1 MPSEGD
7 TATTAPSAAA
17 VAAAKARARELQQA
31 SYPSVDALAREC
43 DLVMK
48 GGITSGV
55 VYPLAACELA
65 RTYRFRS
72 IGGSSAGAIAA
83 SLVAAAEY
91 GRDAGGFNRL
101 AALPEQIGPTLPKL
115 FIPGPHTR
123 TAHAALME
131 WLEPDTKTPTKIRR
145 VLGKLLASQA
155 KWFWGGTGL
164 AMVVALVAAL
174 LLAGVP
180 DGALSAVRFVVI
192 AAFIALVGVVVAAAL
207 ALRAEAYATLS
218 GMAAQGF
225 GLCVG
230 SRGKDARPA
239 TADDPGAF
247 SDWLAEQIDAV
258 AGLDRPLLV
267 ADLRERE
274 IDLRVMTTDLT
285 RGRPMCFPF
294 ETREFSFDPGELAD
308 YFAPAVIDALMVD
321 EEQALE
327 EGVPLTSA
335 FARPLYKLPPADKLP
350 VIVAARISLSFP
362 GLISAVP
369 LYAVD
374 FAAKSPAAV
383 RCWFSDGG
391 ITSNFPIHF
400 FDSMWPSR
408 PTFALDLRGYHPDHL
423 DSHVYYAEGKPR
435 QPRVKSIESMVG
447 FVSAILDTMQY
458 WADNAQSTLPGYR
471 DRVVEVHLND
481 VEGGM
486 NLRMPDG
493 VIAILAEKGRQAA
506 EALETF
512 DFDQHRWI
520 RYLISMGRLHDAVT
534 VMDGRYLQTAPDAKD
549 GVADLLDRASTFA
562 HQKHSKAWAV
572 KARGRT
578 ETLLEFADST
588 DPDFAADAPR
598 PQTVLRITPKF

>member
-1 MPSEGD
+1 MPTMGE
-7 TATTAPSAAA
+7 TATTPSSAD
-17 VAAAKARARELQQA
+17 VARAKARARELQHA
-31 SYPSVDALAREC
+31 SYPAAADLAREC

-65 RTYRFRS
+65 GTYRFRS

-91 GRDAGGFNRL
+91 GRDTGGFNRL

-115 FIPGPHTR
+115 FTPGPHTR
-123 TAHAALME
+123 TAHAALMA
-131 WLEPDTKTPTKIRR
+131 WLEPGATKWAKVRR
-145 VLGKLLASQA
+145 VLAKLLPSQPE
-155 KWFWGGTGL
+155 WFWGGVG
-164 AMVVALVAAL
+164 VAVVAAL
-174 LLAGVP
+174 LAGLWLVGVP
-180 DGALSAVRFVVI
+180 DDVGSAVQFAVI
-192 AAFIALVGVVVAAAL
+192 ALFIALVGVVVAAGL
-207 ALRAEAYATLS
+207 ALRAEVHATTS
-218 GMAAQGF
+218 GMVAQGF

-247 SDWLAEQIDAV
+247 TDWLSEQIDAV
-258 AGLDRPLLV
+258 AGLGRPLLV
-267 ADLRERE
+267 SDLREQG
-274 IDLRVMTTDLT
+274 IDLQVMTTDLT

-294 ETREFSFDPGELAD
+294 GTRVFSFDPVELAD
-308 YFAPAVIDALMVD
+308 YFPPAVIDALVVD
-321 EEQALE
+321 KEPAVED
-327 EGVPLTSA
+327 GVALTSA
-335 FARPLYKLPPADKLP
+335 CGRPLYKLPPADKLP

-362 GLISAVP
+362 GLICAVP
-369 LYAVD
+369 LYVVD
-374 FAAKSPAAV
+374 FAAKSPKAV

-408 PTFALDLRGYHPDHL
+408 PTFALDLRGYHPDHP

-435 QPRVKSIESMVG
+435 QPRVKSIDSMVS

-458 WADNAQSTLPGYR
+458 WADNAQSELPGYR

-481 VEGGM
+481 IEGGM
-486 NLRMPDG
+486 SLRMPDG
-493 VIAILAEKGRQAA
+493 VVAVLAEKGRQAA
-506 EALETF
+506 EALEPF

-520 RYLISMGRLHDAVT
+520 RYLISMGRLHDV
-534 VMDGRYLQTAPDAKD
+534 VQSMDGLFLQTKPDAKD
-549 GVADLLDRASTFA
+549 GVADLLDRAPQFA
-562 HQKHSKAWAV
+562 HEKHSKTWAA
-572 KARGRT
+572 KARKRT

-588 DPDFAADAPR
+588 EPDFAADAPR
-598 PQTVLRITPKF
+598 PATVLRITPKF

>member
-1 MPSEGD
+1 MPTTGE
-7 TATTAPSAAA
+7 TATTPSSAE
-17 VAAAKARARELQQA
+17 VARAKERARELQQA
-31 SYPSVDALAREC
+31 TYPAAHAVEREC

-65 RTYRFRS
+65 RTYRFKS

-91 GRDAGGFNRL
+91 GRDRGGFNRL

-115 FIPGPHTR
+115 FTPGPRTR
-123 TAHAALME
+123 TAHAALMA
-131 WLEPDTKTPTKIRR
+131 WLEPGATTLTKVRR
-145 VLGKLLASQA
+145 VVSKLLTSQP
-155 KWFWGGTGL
+155 KWFWGGTG
-164 AMVVALVAAL
+164 AAVVVALLAGQ

-180 DGALSAVRFVVI
+180 DDAVSALRFVVI
-192 AAFIALVGVVVAAAL
+192 AAFMALVGTIVAAGL
-207 ALRAEAYATLS
+207 ALRAEAHATLS

-225 GLCVG
+225 GVCVG
-230 SRGKDARPA
+230 SHGNDARPA

-247 SDWLAEQIDAV
+247 TDWLAEQIDAV

-267 ADLRERE
+267 SDLRERG
-274 IDLRVMTTDLT
+274 IDFQVMTTDLT

-294 ETREFSFDPGELAD
+294 GGRAFSFDPLELSD
-308 YFAPAVIDALMVD
+308 YFPPPVIDALMVD
-321 EEQALE
+321 QEPAVEDGA
-327 EGVPLTSA
+327 PLRSA
-335 FARPLYKLPPADKLP
+335 FDRSLYKLPPADTLP

-362 GLISAVP
+362 GLIGAVP

-374 FAAKSPAAV
+374 FAAKEPKAV

-408 PTFALDLRGYHPDHL
+408 PTFALDLRGYHPDYP

-435 QPRVKSIESMVG
+435 QPRVKSIDSMAG

-458 WADNAQSTLPGYR
+458 WADNAQSVLPGYR
-471 DRVVEVHLND
+471 DRVVEMHLND

-493 VIAILAEKGRQAA
+493 VIAVLAEKGRQAA

-520 RYLISMGRLHDAVT
+520 RYLISMGRLHDV
-534 VMDGRYLQTAPDAKD
+534 VRSMDDLYLQTEPGAKD
-549 GVADLLDRASTFA
+549 GIADLLDRAPDFA
-562 HQKHSKAWAV
+562 HEKHTKTWAG
-572 KARGRT
+572 KARLRT
-578 ETLLEFADST
+578 EKLLDFADSAE
-588 DPDFAADAPR
+588 PDFAADAPR
-598 PQTVLRITPKF
+598 PESVLRITPKF

>member
-1 MPSEGD
+1 MPTQGD
-7 TATTAPSAAA
+7 TATTTPSSAD
-17 VAAAKARARELQQA
+17 VARAKARARELQQA
-31 SYPSVDALAREC
+31 TYPAAAALEREC

-65 RTYRFRS
+65 GTYRFRS

-91 GRDAGGFNRL
+91 GRDTGGFNRL

-115 FIPGPHTR
+115 FTPGPNTR
-123 TAHAALME
+123 TAHAALMT
-131 WLEPDTKTPTKIRR
+131 WIEPGATTLTKVRR
-145 VLGKLLASQA
+145 VAAKVLPSQPR
-155 KWFWGGTGL
+155 WFWGGV
-164 AMVVALVAAL
+164 AVAVVVGVLAAL

-180 DGALSAVRFVVI
+180 DDGLAAVRFVVI
-192 AAFIALVGVVVAAAL
+192 AAFVALVGVVVAAAL
-207 ALRAEAYATLS
+207 ALRAAAYATAS
-218 GMAAQGF
+218 GMALQGF

-247 SDWLAEQIDAV
+247 TDWLAEQIDAV
-258 AGLDRPLLV
+258 AGLNRPLLV
-267 ADLRERE
+267 SDLRERE
-274 IDLRVMTTDLT
+274 IDLQVMTTDLT

-294 ETREFSFDPGELAD
+294 QGREFSFDPVELSD
-308 YFAPAVIDALMVD
+308 YFPPAVIDALLVD
-321 EEQALE
+321 KEQAF
-327 EGVPLTSA
+327 EGGVALRSV
-335 FARPLYKLPPADKLP
+335 FDRPLYKLPPADKLP

-362 GLISAVP
+362 GLICAVP

-374 FAAKSPAAV
+374 FAAKSPTAV

-400 FDSMWPSR
+400 FDSMWPAR
-408 PTFALDLRGYHPDHL
+408 PTFALDLRGYHPDYP

-435 QPRVKSIESMVG
+435 QPRVKTIDSMVG
-447 FVSAILDTMQY
+447 FAAAILDTMQY
-458 WADNAQSTLPGYR
+458 WADNAQSALPGYR

-493 VIAILAEKGRQAA
+493 VIAVLAEKGRQAA
-506 EALETF
+506 EALDTF

-520 RYLISMGRLHDAVT
+520 RYLISMGRLHDAVQL
-534 VMDGRYLQTAPDAKD
+534 MDSRFRETKLDAKD
-549 GVADLLDRASTFA
+549 GFGDLLDRAPTFA
-562 HQKHSKAWAV
+562 HDKHTKTWAAT
-572 KARGRT
+572 ARART
-578 ETLLEFADST
+578 ETLLKFAGST
-588 DPDFAADAPR
+588 DPDFNADAPR
-598 PQTVLRITPKF
+598 PDTVLRITPKF